1 LRSSIIK
8 DATTTVLLSPATKQA
23 LGLRA
28 QIEGIHASSADS
40 DIRDPDIFKARLCL
54 KSTLIRNLTHFFPG
68 NLFSE
73 TDGHTDSRYARQKN
87 WRAARLKK
95 CSCNLMTIMQE

>member
-40 DIRDPDIFKARLCL
+40 DIHDPDIFKARVCF
-54 KSTLIRNLTHFFPG
+54 KNTLIRDLTHFFQG

-73 TDGHTDSRYARQKN
+73 TDGDADSRYERQQN
-87 WRAARLKK
+87 WRAARLKNS
-95 CSCNLMTIMQE
+95 SCNLTTIMQE